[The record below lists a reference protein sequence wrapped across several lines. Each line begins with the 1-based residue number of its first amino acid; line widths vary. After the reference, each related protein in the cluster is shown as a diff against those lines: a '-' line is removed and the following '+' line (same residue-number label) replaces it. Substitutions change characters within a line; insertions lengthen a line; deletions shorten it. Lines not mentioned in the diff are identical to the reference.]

1 MRIYIPLILSDL
13 AAEQID
19 VRRVHAVTPA
29 LCAAVPDEDAEGY
42 EYMATLA
49 AADDSLRLIGQNP
62 DTERR
67 RVVAVAEVP
76 DTAVA
81 VAVDA
86 QLPTEMDLFSQV
98 RWKNVESF
106 HIDLPG
112 SEDLV
117 ERAIAGDEDAFMAT
131 GDIELLWF
139 DITERL
145 RLTDH

>member
-1 MRIYIPLILSDL
+1 MPK
-13 AAEQID
+13 
-19 VRRVHAVTPA
+19 
-29 LCAAVPDEDAEGY
+29 GY

>member
-29 LCAAVPDEDAEGY
+29 LRAAVPDEDAEGY

-62 DTERR
+62 DTYPRR
-67 RVVAVAEVP
+67 LVALAEVP
-76 DTAVA
+76 
-81 VAVDA
+81 
-86 QLPTEMDLFSQV
+86 
-98 RWKNVESF
+98 
-106 HIDLPG
+106 
-112 SEDLV
+112 